1 MIGTK
6 HTEGFELKIVSKR
19 NKANKI
25 DDFKNWDYKITHFN
39 FSQWKNFPTIVFV
52 FNTVM

>member
-25 DDFKNWDYKITHFN
+25 DDFKNWDYKITYFN